1 MTAAVEL
8 PRAAVRSG
16 VSVALELT
24 RGVLWKGIEMGMG
37 QVPTHYRHCRQLG
50 GCDVFFFRGGCVN
63 AFAPEHAVS
72 NLPPSF
78 IRRRL
83 GPTVETTHDAQAD
96 HWHIFNDMSSEE
108 DYNDLDSSSAAV
120 PDSKKRRVQRACDT
134 CRRKKSQYEFFAFIP
149 GVVR

>member
-50 GCDVFFFRGGCVN
+50 GCDVFFFSWGLCERLCTRT
-63 AFAPEHAVS
+63 
-72 NLPPSF
+72 
-78 IRRRL
+78 RRFKSPTKFHSTPL
-83 GPTVETTHDAQAD
+83 GA
-96 HWHIFNDMSSEE
+96 N
-108 DYNDLDSSSAAV
+108 
-120 PDSKKRRVQRACDT
+120 
-134 CRRKKSQYEFFAFIP
+134 
-149 GVVR
+149 G